1 MKLLWIP
8 VIAACGFGPSESM
21 ECGRLPLVEA
31 PIMTGRADAGKPNA
45 KTEVL
50 ILLSP
55 ECPISQQITGTLNDV
70 YSRYGNSCAFRGIVP
85 GKLYTPEE
93 VAAFVRKYE
102 LQFPVVID
110 SNYSMTEKL
119 NGTITPEVFLLR
131 NDTLLYSGAIDNSYR
146 APGKKNA
153 RTTRTYLREALDS
166 VVNNKLPST
175 SRTTPIGCLLE
186 RRHS

>member
-8 VIAACGFGPSESM
+8 VIAACGFGPSERM
-21 ECGRLPLVEA
+21 ECCRQPLEEA
-31 PIMTGRADAGKPNA
+31 TIVARCADPEQSDAQVS
-45 KTEVL
+45 VL

-55 ECPISQQITGTLNDV
+55 ECPISQQITGTLNEV
-70 YSRYGNSCAFRGIVP
+70 YSRYGNSSAFRGIVP
-85 GKLYTPEE
+85 GKLYTPKE

-102 LQFPVVID
+102 LKFPVVID

-119 NGTITPEVFLLR
+119 NGTITPEVFVLR
-131 NDTLLYSGAIDNSYR
+131 NDTLLYSGAVDNSYR

-175 SRTTPIGCLLE
+175 SRTTPIGCLVE

>member
-8 VIAACGFGPSESM
+8 VIAESM
-21 ECGRLPLVEA
+21 ECCRLPVVEA
-31 PIMTGRADAGKPNA
+31 TIMASCPDPEQRHAQVS
-45 KTEVL
+45 VL

-55 ECPISQQITGTLNDV
+55 ECPISQQITGTLNEL
-70 YSRYGNSCAFRGIVP
+70 YKRYGNRFTFRGIVP

-110 SNYSMTEKL
+110 SNYRMTEQL
-119 NGTITPEVFLLR
+119 NGTITPEVFVLR

-153 RTTRTYLREALDS
+153 RTTRAYLEEALDS
-166 VVNNKLPST
+166 IVNNKLPST
-175 SRTTPIGCLLE
+175 SRTTPIGCLVE

>member
-8 VIAACGFGPSESM
+8 VIAACSFGPSESM
-21 ECGRLPLVEA
+21 ECSRLPVGDATIMA
-31 PIMTGRADAGKPNA
+31 PCAEPEQRHVQVS
-45 KTEVL
+45 VL

-55 ECPISQQITGTLNDV
+55 ECPISQQITGTLNEAFG
-70 YSRYGNSCAFRGIVP
+70 RHGNSCTFRGIVP

-102 LQFPVVID
+102 LQFPVRID
-110 SNYSMTEKL
+110 SSYRVTEKL
-119 NGTITPEVFLLR
+119 NGTITPEVFVLR
-131 NDTLLYSGAIDNSYR
+131 NDTLLYSGAINNSYR

-153 RTTRTYLREALDS
+153 RTTRAYLQEALDS
-166 VVNNKLPST
+166 IVNNKLPST
-175 SRTTPIGCLLE
+175 SRTTPIGCLVE